1 MCLLRFCLVP
11 FLLLC
16 TLNSAGYR
24 YGASDLAFYIPAA
37 LEKLD
42 PSLFPRDGALIA
54 SQAHLTMI
62 DETIGLLSRV
72 TGLGLPWL
80 FATLYAATLALLLAG
95 ALLLGRLLYRSIWTT
110 VALAGALTLRH
121 AIAKSGT
128 NTLEGYFH
136 PRQLAFSLGVLALV
150 ALMRQRIVISAVLV
164 LAGGLLHPTTALWF
178 AIWIAIAWSVNE
190 PRWRVPVAVAAGLA
204 AMAGIWMLVAGPL
217 SGRLVQM
224 DSEWLATLE
233 TKDYL
238 FPLEWPAYAWL
249 LNLVY
254 APTIFFIYRRRRDA
268 GVLAPCERG
277 VVWGCLS
284 LLLVFALALP
294 LNAARLAI
302 VIQLQIPRTF
312 WMLDFLAIAYLVWV
326 IAEDVRGSTRRA
338 LITCLVIVAASLTRS
353 AYIKF
358 IRFPDRPIAEIT
370 VPDNDWGRVMAWAR
384 TTPKDSGWLAH
395 PGHAVQYGTSLR
407 VAGERDV
414 FVEGIKDA
422 AIGMYERDVAI
433 RTRDRQAEL
442 RDFDTL
448 TPERARSLAER
459 YRLNFLVTTERL
471 DLPVA
476 YSSGPLLV
484 YRLR

>member
-1 MCLLRFCLVP
+1 MCLVP

-42 PSLFPRDGALIA
+42 PALFPRDGALIA
-54 SQAHLTMI
+54 SQARLTMI
-62 DETIGLLSRV
+62 DETIGLLSRA
-72 TGLGLPWL
+72 TGLDLPSL
-80 FATLYAATLALLLAG
+80 FLTLYAVTLALLLLG
-95 ALLLGRLLYRSIWTT
+95 ALLVGRLLYRGQWTM
-110 VALAGALTLRH
+110 LAFVGAMTLRH
-121 AIAKSGT
+121 AIARSGT

-136 PRQLAFSLGVLALV
+136 PRQLAFSLGVLGVV
-150 ALMRQRIVISAVLV
+150 ALMRRQIFVSAALV

-178 AIWIAIAWSVNE
+178 SIWIAVAWYINE
-190 PRWRVPVAVAAGLA
+190 PGWRARVAAAVGVA
-204 AMAGIWMLVAGPL
+204 AILVAWMLVAGPL

-224 DSEWLATLE
+224 DPEWLATLE

-238 FPLEWPAYAWL
+238 FPLEWPAYVWL

-254 APTIFFIYRRRRDA
+254 APTILLIYKRRREA
-268 GVLAPCERG
+268 GLLAPGERG

-284 LLLVFALALP
+284 LLAVFALALP

-312 WMLDFLAIAYLVWV
+312 WMLDFLAIAYLVWL
-326 IAEDVRGSTRRA
+326 IAEDVGGSVRRA
-338 LITCLVIVAASLTRS
+338 RITFVVIVVASLTRS

-358 IRFPDRPIAEIT
+358 IRFPDRPIAEIS

-384 TTPKDSGWLAH
+384 STPRDSGWLAH

-407 VAGERDV
+407 VAGHRDV

-433 RTRDRQAEL
+433 RTRDRLAEL
-442 RDFDTL
+442 KDFDTL
-448 TPERARSLAER
+448 TPEQARSLAER